1 MLDIA
6 SKTLHEL
13 RNLSITK
20 VQWCCYLTLG
30 FTQSDGQNCQ
40 AGTKYAYDQSHTFDP
55 AKKITKIIVTIDH
68 CETMIYQINFYHY
81 KQRLLTLGYEDDW
94 VKKYGGRTEVFEIED
109 DERWIGCKLD
119 QSKRHFIGITW
130 IKMKVFRI

>member
-1 MLDIA
+1 
-6 SKTLHEL
+6 
-13 RNLSITK
+13 
-20 VQWCCYLTLG
+20 
-30 FTQSDGQNCQ
+30 
-40 AGTKYAYDQSHTFDP
+40 
-55 AKKITKIIVTIDH
+55 
-68 CETMIYQINFYHY
+68 MIYQINFYHY
-81 KQRLLTLGYEDDW
+81 KQILLALGYEDDW